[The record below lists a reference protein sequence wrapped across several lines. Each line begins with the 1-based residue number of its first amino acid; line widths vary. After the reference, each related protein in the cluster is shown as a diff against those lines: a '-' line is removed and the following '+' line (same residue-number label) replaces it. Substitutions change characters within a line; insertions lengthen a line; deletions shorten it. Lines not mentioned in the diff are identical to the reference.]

1 MDYPT
6 VCLEYRED
14 RNHRVRSLMLD
25 VRDITVFSPDE
36 TTDINREDPPS
47 IPIFRLTYEQFGV
60 QKNWEFV
67 AGKDSFATIVFNTDH
82 HTLVFLRQ
90 FCPTTY
96 YTLIP
101 KTLGRVDTNKYPP
114 SLGITIELCGDLL
127 LPNAPLLEM
136 ARTELMRDAGYD
148 APIKNFEIV
157 QSYRCVTDAPATQ
170 TLLYVEVTNDMFVP
184 IEELSGKLIEIV
196 EMNLEETKNY
206 ISNIEVNST
215 SSLVHAVLW
224 FLTNKQD
231 RYC

>member
-6 VCLEYRED
+6 VCLEDREK
-14 RNHRVRSLMLD
+14 RNHRMVSLMLG
-25 VRDITVFSPDE
+25 VRDITVCSPDE
-36 TTDINREDPPS
+36 TTDKNRDDPPS

-67 AGKDSFATIVFNTDH
+67 DGKDSFATIVFNTDR

-90 FCPTTY
+90 FCPLTY
-96 YTLIP
+96 YAFIP
-101 KTLGRVDTNKYPP
+101 KMLGRVNTNKYPP
-114 SLGITIELCGDLL
+114 TLGITIELCGDLL
-127 LPNAPLLEM
+127 LPNEPLLEM
-136 ARTELMRDAGYD
+136 ARTELKRDAGYD

-184 IEELSGKLIEIV
+184 KEELLENHIEIF
-196 EMNLEETKNY
+196 EMNLEKTKNY
-206 ISNIEVNST
+206 ISNIGVNST